1 MLQAKLSELIWTVHP
16 RASFLHPKISQ
27 PRIPRAKTSLLLH
40 PRPRRPRASLPP
52 TVAVLLARSSYS
64 PLPPLRRGR
73 PPSSPPPRPAA
84 GATPRPRRRRGQI
97 VLLPLGSAT
106 GADFGPFCIAVRLL
120 PSLPPLPILPSPVAF
135 LFARAAISSSASIN
149 VLVELPFHRRSRP
162 VTSL

>member
-1 MLQAKLSELIWTVHP
+1 GRGDRALLFLVH
-16 RASFLHPKISQ
+16 SS
-27 PRIPRAKTSLLLH
+27 
-40 PRPRRPRASLPP
+40 PRPRRSDSPLPP
-52 TVAVLLARSSYS
+52 LLRVLAGATVAVLLARSSYS

-120 PSLPPLPILPSPVAF
+120 PSLPPLPILPPPGAF